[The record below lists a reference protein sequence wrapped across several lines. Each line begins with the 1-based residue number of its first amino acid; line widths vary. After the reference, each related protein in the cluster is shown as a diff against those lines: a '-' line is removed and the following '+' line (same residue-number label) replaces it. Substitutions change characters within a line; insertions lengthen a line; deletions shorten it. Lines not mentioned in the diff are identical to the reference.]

1 MEKKRSNQVSK
12 TQIKVRDLIYMA
24 LMSSIVLLGT
34 SLITIPSY
42 NGVIHIGDSIIFISV
57 ILLGKKKG
65 AISSALGMFLFDI
78 LHGYTYW
85 APFTF
90 IIKGSMVLIAGWIIE
105 RGDNKST
112 LKYDFAFLMSGV
124 FMIGA
129 YFLSGALIKMLFL
142 GEGITF
148 MNALIVSSY
157 DIPGNI
163 LQVVVGIVIALPLIK
178 AIETHKIT

>member
-1 MEKKRSNQVSK
+1 MEKKRDNKITTTQSK
-12 TQIKVRDLIYMA
+12 IRDLIYMA

-65 AISSALGMFLFDI
+65 AVSSALGMFLFDI

-105 RGDNKST
+105 RGETKSI
-112 LKYDFAFLMSGV
+112 LKYAFAFLVSGI

-129 YFLSGALIKMLFL
+129 YFISGALIKMLFL

-148 MNALIVSSY
+148 TKALIVSSY

-163 LQVVVGIVIALPLIK
+163 LQVFVGIIIALPLIK
-178 AIETHKIT
+178 VVETHRIV